1 MVLWM
6 ILKLKGKT
14 LDGSLDDF
22 TVGSKNLKGDIRA
35 GDGKIRCF

>member
-1 MVLWM
+1 MND
-6 ILKLKGKT
+6 T

-22 TVGSKNLKGDIRA
+22 TFERKNLKGDIRA